1 MNAGP
6 VNAGLRVIYVAP
18 EAAAGGVGAFADL
31 LLPAIRDLVGDV
43 VEIRHGKPGS
53 DTVAQLRA
61 RRAQITEAIAGAG
74 GRDVIVHSEL
84 SGGSVESLWPTA
96 RLGVRSTAVV
106 HDPPNLVWWPF
117 RTKFLADRRVLN
129 HGLHFGARPVSHQVE
144 KYLGARREYFAL
156 SEIGAE
162 SIRRRFPGA
171 TVKRTY
177 HPTTTSVELPEPSLR
192 PRAVGLFGI
201 VYRGK
206 GFEHIARIREV
217 LPDDIEIR
225 IAGRG
230 TESIPSSPGVTVLG
244 TLDEEQLAEFFGSI
258 QALLMPYG
266 RRSPYGIAYPA
277 SAVAAQSISHQTPY
291 IATDH
296 GALGELGAEGGAIV
310 VPGEAD
316 DLAGLLAAQATQLL
330 DDPARIGTLH
340 DELVR
345 MCKERTPK
353 QVAEVL
359 VETWSR

>member
-1 MNAGP
+1 M
-6 VNAGLRVIYVAP
+6 IYVAP
-18 EAAAGGVGAFADL
+18 EAGASGVGGFADL
-31 LLPAIRDLVGDV
+31 LLPAIRELVPDV
-43 VEIRHGKPGS
+43 IEIRHGKPGS

-61 RRAQITEAIAGAG
+61 RRAQIVEAIAGAG
-74 GRDVIVHSEL
+74 GREVIVHSEL

-96 RLGVRSTAVV
+96 RLRVRSTAFV
-106 HDPPNLVWWPF
+106 HDPPNLAWWPF
-117 RTKFLADRRVLN
+117 RTKFLADRKLLN
-129 HGLHFGARPVSHQVE
+129 HALHFGARPVSHQVE
-144 KYLGARREYFAL
+144 KYLGAGREYFVL
-156 SEIGAE
+156 SDIGAE
-162 SIRRRFPGA
+162 SVRRQFPGS
-171 TVKRTY
+171 TVRRID
-177 HPTTTSVELPEPSLR
+177 HPITPSVELPEPSAR

-206 GFEHIARIREV
+206 GFERIARIREV

-244 TLDEEQLAEFFGSI
+244 TLDEDELAGFFGSI

-277 SAVAAQSISHQTPY
+277 SGVAARSISHQTPY

-310 VPGEAD
+310 VPGESE
-316 DLAGLLAAQATQLL
+316 DLAGLMARQAAQLL
-330 DDPARIGTLH
+330 DDPAQLGTLH
-340 DELVR
+340 DQLVR

-353 QVAEVL
+353 QIAELL
-359 VETWSR
+359 VDTWSR